1 MPTLS
6 GQPHRR
12 HMIPPGRRASK
23 PSSNHRSYRGRP
35 VGRLPV
41 GEESAAH
48 VIDLDG
54 LVEGGTEVIAGQHL
68 VDGAGGNNAA
78 LVEQEGM
85 GETGGDFFHMV
96 GDHDQGGGIRVG
108 C

>member
-1 MPTLS
+1 M
-6 GQPHRR
+6 G
-12 HMIPPGRRASK
+12 MIVVMIRWVCFIDHAFWPATPPAHPG
-23 PSSNHRSYRGRP
+23 H
-35 VGRLPV
+35 RLPV
-41 GEESAAH
+41 GEESTAH

-68 VDGAGGNNAA
+68 VDGAGGHNAA